1 GPALWLLLR
10 PRNRDRPHQ
19 PHPRPRPQAP
29 HADRRQ
35 RRRHLVVHPHR
46 GRRAGDGGRGL
57 PRRARHL
64 QHRGRRA
71 GAGRDLAPVPG
82 LRHRREAAEASARLA
97 RAAPDRRGRRVHDDR
112 DSRRLQREGQARARL
127 GTDLPELAGRIHG
140 GARVSSRDAATLPA
154 AAALLALAAGAWLL
168 MLFGPD
174 TMMAP
179 PAIFLGAWTVMM
191 AAMMLPSAVPF
202 FLLYRRGASGVRT
215 GALAAGYLAVWA
227 VAGVPALL
235 AWRVPASVAG
245 PLSLAAAG
253 LYQLTPL

>member
-1 GPALWLLLR
+1 M
-10 PRNRDRPHQ
+10 
-19 PHPRPRPQAP
+19 
-29 HADRRQ
+29 
-35 RRRHLVVHPHR
+35 
-46 GRRAGDGGRGL
+46 
-57 PRRARHL
+57 
-64 QHRGRRA
+64 
-71 GAGRDLAPVPG
+71 
-82 LRHRREAAEASARLA
+82 
-97 RAAPDRRGRRVHDDR
+97 
-112 DSRRLQREGQARARL
+112 
-127 GTDLPELAGRIHG
+127 
-140 GARVSSRDAATLPA
+140 SSRDAATLPA

-253 LYQLTPL
+253 LYQLTPLKAACLTRCRTPADFLVQHWGKGAFHLGATYGLWCLGCC